1 MIARTTQLAYAIAV
15 LAFPRRHRAA
25 YGAEMRDAFTHDLAA
40 RSQRDGWAHALT
52 FALVACLNTTAA
64 GLGERWRELRANP
77 GTSIFAGLDF
87 VLAWRMLLRYPG
99 LSIVSI
105 FGIAV
110 GIAIAAGAFAVMATM
125 TNPTVPLDDGD
136 RVVSLVQWDVSTSN
150 REPRMA
156 HDFVAWRSLQSIED
170 LSIARTVQR
179 NLIVTGRATEVVTV
193 AEISGAA
200 FRVARVPAF
209 RGRLLVPEDE
219 APGAP
224 DVMVIGY
231 DEWVRRF
238 DADPDIVGRSAQLGS
253 TTYAI
258 VGVMPPGFVFPLYH
272 GYWIAWRIDASI
284 YEPRTGPGVNVFG
297 RLAPGASIESAQAEL
312 TAIGERMSASAT
324 ATHQHLRPRVLPY
337 PYAYNDMD
345 DPDNI
350 LALQALQV
358 AIVLM
363 LVVVCVNVAILVYA
377 RTATRQGEIAVRGAL
392 GASRRRIIVQL
403 FVEALTLAAIAA
415 AAGVGLA
422 SLALQQLQGQMLL
435 IAGQVLPFWMT
446 LRLPPDGVLYIVALT
461 LLAAG
466 IIGVVPA
473 VKATGRHVHS
483 GLQTL
488 SPGSGSRMQ
497 MGRVWTSLIVA
508 QVAITVA
515 LMPMAIFVLWMALQ
529 FRADDSGF
537 ASGEFLTAQLLAD
550 RATEA
555 PGDDGERAFTRR
567 LAIAHRELDRRLREQ
582 SPVSE
587 VTFSMAGVGE
597 ERALVL
603 EVEGRDAPLD
613 SVDYNIVEGSK
624 RGHFVRFNRVATN
637 FFEAYEVPLIMG
649 RTFMAS
655 DTQTVDTLP
664 GVLVNRTLVDRVFG
678 GANPLGARIRYV
690 GRSRE
695 ANARDVQ
702 LNQWYEV
709 VGVVPDFP
717 TLLSYETDRE
727 SRVYHA
733 AAFGDV
739 YPVELAL
746 RVRSGDPM
754 TFANPFRD
762 ISAAVDPNL
771 QLRDIATADI
781 VFAREQ
787 GLMRLIGLTVVIVLL
802 SVIGLAA
809 AGMYALM
816 SFTVSQRRKEIGIRA
831 ALGADRNRL
840 LIGIFAR
847 ALAQLGSGAAVGLLG
862 AIAVDQIVVDEGDRI
877 LQGQGAVIL
886 PIVAVVMTLVGLV
899 AALGPARAG
908 LRIQPIE
915 ALREE

>member
-1 MIARTTQLAYAIAV
+1 MKLLCACYALAL

-25 YGAEMRDAFTHDLAA
+25 YAAEMRDGFAHDLGNRAP
-40 RSQRDGWAHALT
+40 RDGAWRAST
-52 FALVACLNTTAA
+52 FAIAVCVNTVAA
-64 GLGERWRELRANP
+64 GIGERWRELRANP
-77 GTSIFAGLDF
+77 GTSAFSQLDF
-87 VLAWRMLLRYPG
+87 VLAWRMLRRYPG
-99 LSIVSI
+99 LSIISVL
-105 FGIAV
+105 GISV
-110 GIAIAAGAFAVMATM
+110 GIAIAAGAYAISSTM
-125 TNPTVPLDDGD
+125 TNPTVPLDEGD
-136 RVVSLVQWDVSTSN
+136 RVVSLMNWDVSTSN
-150 REPRMA
+150 RDQRMA
-156 HDFVAWRSLQSIED
+156 HDFTVWRSITSITD
-170 LSIARTVQR
+170 LSITRTVQR
-179 NLIVTGRATEVVTV
+179 NLIRTGRQIEVVTA
-193 AEISGAA
+193 AEISATA
-200 FRVARVPAF
+200 FRVARVPAL
-209 RGRLLVPEDE
+209 RGRFLLPEDE

-224 DVMVIGY
+224 DAMVIGY
-231 DEWVRRF
+231 EEWVQRF
-238 DADPDIVGRSAQLGS
+238 DADPDIVGRSVQLGS
-253 TTYAI
+253 TTYTI
-258 VGVMPPGFVFPLYH
+258 VGVMPDGFVFPLSH
-272 GYWIAWRIDASI
+272 GYWIPWRIDASV
-284 YEPRTGPGVNVFG
+284 YEPRSGPSVNVFG
-297 RLAPGASIESAQAEL
+297 RLAPGATIESAQAEL
-312 TAIGERMSASAT
+312 TAIGERMSAT
-324 ATHQHLRPRVLPY
+324 AADTHQHLRPRVLPY

-350 LALQALQV
+350 LTLQALQV

-392 GASRRRIIVQL
+392 GASRRRIVTQL
-403 FVEALTLAAIAA
+403 FVEALLLTGIAA

-422 SLALQQLQGQMLL
+422 SVVMQQLQGQLL
-435 IAGQVLPFWMT
+435 IVGGRLPFWMT
-446 LRLPPDGVLYIVALT
+446 LQLPVDGVLYIAGLT
-461 LLAAG
+461 LLAAA
-466 IIGVVPA
+466 IIGVAPA
-473 VKATGRHVHS
+473 LKATGRNVHT

-488 SPGSGSRMQ
+488 SAGSGSRMQ
-497 MGRVWTSLIVA
+497 MGRVWTTLIVA

-529 FRADDSGF
+529 FRGDDSGF
-537 ASGEFLTAQLLAD
+537 ASREFLTAQLLAD

-555 PGDDGERAFTRR
+555 PDDDGERAFTRQ

-582 SPVSE
+582 SPVSD

-649 RTFMAS
+649 RTFIAS
-655 DTQTVDTLP
+655 DAQAVDTMP

-695 ANARDVQ
+695 ANARDVR

-717 TLLSYETDRE
+717 TLASYATDQE

-746 RVRSGDPM
+746 RVRGEDPM
-754 TFANPFRD
+754 TFANSFRD

-787 GLMRLIGLTVVIVLL
+787 GLMRLIGLTVVIVLF

-816 SFTVSQRRKEIGIRA
+816 SFTVSRRRKEIGIRA
-831 ALGADRNRL
+831 ALGADRHRL
-840 LIGIFAR
+840 LIAIFAR
-847 ALAQLGSGAAVGLLG
+847 ALGQLGVGAAGGLLG
-862 AIAVDQIVVDEGDRI
+862 AIALDQIVVDEGDRI

-886 PIVAVVMTLVGLV
+886 PIVAVVMMLVGV
-899 AALGPARAG
+899 IAALGPARAG
-908 LRIQPIE
+908 LKIQPIE

>member
-1 MIARTTQLAYAIAV
+1 MIDTFDRELQRRSGRARGW
-15 LAFPRRHRAA
+15 F
-25 YGAEMRDAFTHDLAA
+25 AFTAIVNAVSAGAA
-40 RSQRDGWAHALT
+40 ERLRQRRRR
-52 FALVACLNTTAA
+52 
-64 GLGERWRELRANP
+64 LGPAFS
-77 GTSIFAGLDF
+77 TLDF
-87 VLAWRMLLRYPG
+87 TLAWRMLLRYPG

-105 FGIAV
+105 LGIAV
-110 GIAIAAGAFAVMATM
+110 GMAIAAGAYAIASTM
-125 TNPTVPLDDGD
+125 TNPTVPLDEGD
-136 RVVSLVQWDVSTSN
+136 RVVSLVSWDASTSN
-150 REPRMA
+150 REQRMA
-156 HDFVAWRSLQSIED
+156 HDFIAWRSMTSVND
-170 LSIARTVQR
+170 LSITRTVQR
-179 NLIVTGRATEVVTV
+179 NLIGTGRQAEVITV
-193 AEISGAA
+193 AEISAAA
-200 FRVARVPAF
+200 FRVARVPAL
-209 RGRLLVPEDE
+209 RGRFLLPEDE
-219 APGAP
+219 MPGAP
-224 DVMVIGY
+224 DTMVIGY

-238 DADPDIVGRSAQLGS
+238 DADPNIVGRSAQLGS

-258 VGVMPPGFVFPLYH
+258 VGVMPDGFVFPLHH
-272 GYWIAWRIDASI
+272 GYWIPWRIDASD
-284 YEPRTGPGVNVFG
+284 YEPRSGPSVNVFG
-297 RLAPGASIESAQAEL
+297 RLAPGTSIESAQAEL
-312 TAIGERMSASAT
+312 TAIGERMSAT
-324 ATHQHLRPRVLPY
+324 APGTHQHLRPRVLPY

-345 DPDNI
+345 DPENV
-350 LALQALQV
+350 LALQTIQA

-363 LVVVCVNVAILVYA
+363 LVVVCANVAILVYA
-377 RTATRQGEIAVRGAL
+377 RTVTRQGEIAVRGAL
-392 GASRRRIIVQL
+392 GASRRRIVTQL
-403 FVEALTLAAIAA
+403 VVEALLLAGIAA

-422 SLALQQLQGQMLL
+422 SVVLQQLSGQLL
-435 IAGQVLPFWMT
+435 IVGGVLPFWMA
-446 LRLPPDGVLYIVALT
+446 LRLPADGVLYIVGLT
-461 LLAAG
+461 LLAAA

-473 VKATGRHVHS
+473 LKATGGHVHS

-497 MGRVWTSLIVA
+497 MGRVWTTLIVA
-508 QVAITVA
+508 QVALTVA
-515 LMPMAIFVLWMALQ
+515 LMPMAIFLSWMALQ
-529 FRADDSGF
+529 FRTGDSGF
-537 ASGEFLTAQLLAD
+537 ASREFLTAQLLAD

-555 PGDDGERAFTRR
+555 PGDDGERAFTRQ

-582 SPVSE
+582 SPVSD
-587 VTFSMAGVGE
+587 VTFSMTGVGE

-649 RTFMAS
+649 RTFIAS
-655 DTQTVDTLP
+655 DMQAVDTMP
-664 GVLVNRTLVDRVFG
+664 SVLVNRTLVDRVFG

-695 ANARDVQ
+695 ANARDVK

-717 TLLSYETDRE
+717 TLLSYETDRD

-733 AAFGDV
+733 ATFGDV
-739 YPVELAL
+739 YPVELAV
-746 RVRSGDPM
+746 RVPNGDPM
-754 TFANPFRD
+754 TFATTFRD

-771 QLRDIATADI
+771 QLRDIATAEI
-781 VFAREQ
+781 VFKREQ

-831 ALGADRNRL
+831 ALGAERSRL

-847 ALAQLGSGAAVGLLG
+847 ALGQLGAGAAAGLLG
-862 AIAVDQIVVDEGDRI
+862 AIAFDRIIDEGDRI
-877 LQGQGAVIL
+877 LEGQGAVIV
-886 PIVAVVMTLVGLV
+886 PIVALVMILIGLL
-899 AALGPARAG
+899 AALGPARRG
-908 LRIQPIE
+908 LKIQPIE